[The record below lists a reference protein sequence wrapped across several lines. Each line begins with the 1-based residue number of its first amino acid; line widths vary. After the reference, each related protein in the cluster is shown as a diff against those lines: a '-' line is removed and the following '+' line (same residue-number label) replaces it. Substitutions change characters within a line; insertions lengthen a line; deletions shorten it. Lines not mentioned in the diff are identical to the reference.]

1 MWWEIFVCHYYEKE
15 FKIEDVKTFWC
26 EFAYLP
32 MENPFLVTNSYK
44 KAHEYIKLVELDLQV
59 IGLLKDE
66 WWIFTLT
73 FMKNKLQNW
82 LTMHVELIIQTFN

>member
-1 MWWEIFVCHYYEKE
+1 
-15 FKIEDVKTFWC
+15 
-26 EFAYLP
+26 
-32 MENPFLVTNSYK
+32 
-44 KAHEYIKLVELDLQV
+44 LQV

>member
-1 MWWEIFVCHYYEKE
+1 
-15 FKIEDVKTFWC
+15 
-26 EFAYLP
+26 

-73 FMKNKLQNW
+73 FMKNKLQN
-82 LTMHVELIIQTFN
+82 